1 MRLRARLF
9 RAFLFIILVPS
20 VAVWLSSYLLGKSS
34 PDGEAVLS
42 QGTNYWVVTTVA
54 LFVLIATAGLVILWL
69 NKSVLRPIREL
80 QKATHEIGNG
90 NLDYELEQVRDDEIG
105 DLCDDFETMR
115 RKLKEGEQERRAAD
129 NEMRTLISNISH
141 DLRTP
146 VTAVKGY
153 AQGILDGIAA
163 SPEKLDKYVHTI
175 YNKASDME
183 KLVDEL
189 SLFSRIDTNKIVYHF
204 DRIDIESWLRNY
216 AENIRLDLESHNIDL
231 SFSCT
236 LTEPV
241 TVIADDEHFKRVLDN
256 IITNSVK
263 YIDKSR
269 GIIDIR
275 IRDAGETVQLE
286 IEDNGCG
293 IPRQDLPFIFD
304 RFYRTDTSRRS
315 TTGGS
320 GIGLS
325 IARKIVDDHGGKIW
339 ATSTE
344 GVGTIIH
351 IVFRKYRQE
360 DA

>member
-20 VAVWLSSYLLGKSS
+20 VAVWVTSYLLGKGS

-42 QGTNYWVVTTVA
+42 RGTDFWMVTMVA
-54 LFVLIATAGLVILWL
+54 LFVLIATVGLVILWI

-115 RKLKEGEQERRAAD
+115 RKLQQSEQERRAAD
-129 NEMRTLISNISH
+129 NEVRTVISNISH

-153 AQGILDGIAA
+153 AQGIMDGIAS
-163 SPEKLDKYVHTI
+163 SPEKLDKYVRTI

-189 SLFSRIDTNKIVYHF
+189 SLFSKIDTNKIVYHF
-204 DRIDIESWLRNY
+204 EKVDIENWLREY
-216 AENIRLDLESHNIDL
+216 AENIRLDLESGNIDL
-231 SFSCT
+231 NFSST
-236 LTEPV
+236 LTAPV
-241 TVIADDEHFKRVLDN
+241 TVIADKEHIKRVLDN

-275 IRDAGETVQLE
+275 IRDAEETVQLE
-286 IEDNGCG
+286 VEDNGCG

-325 IARKIVDDHGGKIW
+325 IARKIVDDHGGRIW

-344 GVGTIIH
+344 GVGTIMH
-351 IVFRKYRQE
+351 IVLRKYRE
-360 DA
+360 

>member
-20 VAVWLSSYLLGKSS
+20 VAVWLTSFLLGKSS

-42 QGTNYWVVTTVA
+42 QGTNFWMVTMVA
-54 LFVLIATAGLVILWL
+54 LFVLIATVGLVILWI

-115 RKLKEGEQERRAAD
+115 RKLKQSEQERREAD
-129 NEMRTLISNISH
+129 NEMRTVISNISH

-153 AQGILDGIAA
+153 AQGIMDGIAS
-163 SPEKLDKYVHTI
+163 SPEKLDKYVQTI

-189 SLFSRIDTNKIVYHF
+189 SLFSRIDTNKIVYQF
-204 DRIDIESWLRNY
+204 DKVDIEDWLRTY

-231 SFSCT
+231 SFASS
-236 LTEPV
+236 LAGPV
-241 TVIADDEHFKRVLDN
+241 TVIADTEHIKRVLDN

-275 IRDAGETVQLE
+275 IRDAEDTVQLE
-286 IEDNGCG
+286 VEDNGCG

-325 IARKIVDDHGGKIW
+325 IARKIVDDHGGRIW

-351 IVFRKYRQE
+351 IVLRKYKE
-360 DA
+360 GA

>member
-1 MRLRARLF
+1 MRLRARLI
-9 RAFLFIILVPS
+9 RAFLFIILVPA
-20 VAVWLSSYLLGKSS
+20 VAGGGPLVRLGQGYLSR
-34 PDGEAVLS
+34 EAVLS
-42 QGTNYWVVTTVA
+42 EAANFWLVTAVA
-54 LFVLIATAGLVILWL
+54 LAALIATVILVILWI
-69 NKSVLRPIREL
+69 NRSVLRRIRGL
-80 QKATHEIGNG
+80 QKATHEIGSG
-90 NLDYELEQVRDDEIG
+90 NLDYELESLRDDEIG

-115 RKLKEGEQERRAAD
+115 RRLKESEQERRDAD
-129 NEMRTLISNISH
+129 NEMRTMISNISH

-153 AQGILDGIAA
+153 AQGILDGVTN
-163 SPEKLDKYVHTI
+163 SPEKLNKYVHTI

-189 SLFSRIDTNKIVYHF
+189 SVFSKIDTSKIVYHF
-204 DRIDIESWLRNY
+204 DRVDIEAYMRGY
-216 AENIRLDLESHNIDL
+216 ADLIRLDLESHNIDL
-231 SFSCT
+231 NFHST
-236 LTEPV
+236 LPEPAE
-241 TVIADDEHFKRVLDN
+241 VIADTEHFKRVLDN

-275 IRDAGETVQLE
+275 IRDAEDSVRLE

-293 IPRQDLPFIFD
+293 IRQDLPFIFD
-304 RFYRTDTSRRS
+304 RFYRTDMSRRS

-325 IARKIVDDHGGKIW
+325 IARKIVEDHGGRIW

-351 IVFRKYRQE
+351 IVFRKYKE
-360 DA
+360 ETK

>member
-1 MRLRARLF
+1 VRLRARLF

-20 VAVWLSSYLLGKSS
+20 VAVWLTSYLLGKSS

-42 QGTNYWVVTTVA
+42 QGTNFWMVTMVA
-54 LFVLIATAGLVILWL
+54 LFVLIATVGLVILWI

-115 RKLKEGEQERRAAD
+115 RKLKQSEQERRAAD
-129 NEMRTLISNISH
+129 NEMRTVISNISH

-153 AQGILDGIAA
+153 AQGIMDGIAS
-163 SPEKLDKYVHTI
+163 SPEKLDKYVQTI

-189 SLFSRIDTNKIVYHF
+189 SLFSRIDTNKIVYQF
-204 DRIDIESWLRNY
+204 DKVDIEDWLRAY

-231 SFSCT
+231 SFTSS
-236 LTEPV
+236 LAGPV
-241 TVIADDEHFKRVLDN
+241 TVIADTEHIKRVLDN

-275 IRDAGETVQLE
+275 IRDAEETVQLE
-286 IEDNGCG
+286 VEDNGCG

-304 RFYRTDTSRRS
+304 RFYRTDSSRNSQR
-315 TTGGS
+315 GGS

-325 IARKIVDDHGGKIW
+325 IVKKIMEDHGGKVW

-344 GVGTIIH
+344 GEGTTMHLIL
-351 IVFRKYRQE
+351 RKWE
-360 DA
+360 TA

>member
-1 MRLRARLF
+1 MRLRARLI
-9 RAFLFIILVPS
+9 RAFLFIILVPA
-20 VAVWLSSYLLGKSS
+20 VAVWVTLFLLGQGH
-34 PDGEAVLS
+34 PNREALLS
-42 QGTNYWVVTTVA
+42 DSANFWLITVIA
-54 LFVLIATAGLVILWL
+54 LIALVATVILVILWI
-69 NKSVLRPIREL
+69 NKSVLRRIREL

-90 NLDYELEQVRDDEIG
+90 NLDYEVESLRDDEIG

-115 RKLKEGEQERRAAD
+115 RKLKESEQERRDAD
-129 NEMRTLISNISH
+129 NEMRTVISNISH

-153 AQGILDGIAA
+153 AQGILDGVTN
-163 SPEKLDKYVHTI
+163 SPEKLNRYVHTI

-183 KLVDEL
+183 QLVDEL
-189 SLFSRIDTNKIVYHF
+189 SVYSKIDTSKIVYHF
-204 DRIDIESWLRNY
+204 NRVDIETYMRDY
-216 AENIRLDLESHNIDL
+216 ADLIRLDLEAHNIDL
-231 SFSCT
+231 SFRST
-236 LTEPV
+236 LPAPAE
-241 TVIADDEHFKRVLDN
+241 VIADTEHFKRVLDN

-269 GIIDIR
+269 GILDIR
-275 IRDAGETVQLE
+275 IRDAGDAVQLE

-304 RFYRTDTSRRS
+304 RFYRTDLSRRS

-325 IARKIVDDHGGKIW
+325 IAKKIVEDHGGRIW

-344 GVGTIIH
+344 GVGTILH
-351 IVFRKYRQE
+351 IVLRKYAE
-360 DA
+360 GNT